1 MIVLYPGSFNP
12 VTYGHIDIAT
22 RAAKIFNGLL
32 IAVLNNPNKKPFF
45 SIEKR
50 IDFLEKTFC
59 EYKNIRI
66 ESFSGSLA
74 DYVKQKNAD
83 IIIRGLR
90 TPSDFESEAPY
101 ATANRIFTLGIETI
115 FLPADPKYSHISSSL
130 AREALTLGLDT
141 KSIVPHYVKE
151 EQNGSIT

>member
-1 MIVLYPGSFNP
+1 MVIYPGSFDP

-22 RAAKIFNGLL
+22 RAARIFNELL
-32 IAVLNNPNKKPFF
+32 VAVLDNPNKKPFF
-45 SIEKR
+45 SISKR
-50 IDFLEKTFC
+50 IEFLKAAFNNHE
-59 EYKNIRI
+59 NIHI
-66 ESFSGSLA
+66 DSFSGSLA

-101 ATANRIFTLGIETI
+101 ATANRIFTLGAETI
-115 FLPADPKYSHISSSL
+115 FLPADPKYSHISSSI

-141 KSIVPHYVKE
+141 KSLIPQYVKE
-151 EQNGSIT
+151 EHNGSIT

>member
-1 MIVLYPGSFNP
+1 MIALYPGSFDP

-32 IAVLNNPNKKPFF
+32 IAVLDNPNKKPFF

-50 IDFLEKTFC
+50 IEYLKKAFFK
-59 EYKNIRI
+59 YKNISI

-90 TPSDFESEAPY
+90 TANDFESEAPY
-101 ATANRIFTLGIETI
+101 ATANKIFTLGIETI

-130 AREALTLGLDT
+130 AREALKLGLDT
-141 KSIVPHYVKE
+141 KLFIPQYIQV
-151 EQNGSIT
+151 